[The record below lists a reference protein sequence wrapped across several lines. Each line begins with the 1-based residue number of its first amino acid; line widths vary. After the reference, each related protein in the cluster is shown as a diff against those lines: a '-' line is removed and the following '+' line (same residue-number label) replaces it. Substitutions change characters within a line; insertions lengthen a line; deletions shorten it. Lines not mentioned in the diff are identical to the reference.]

1 MVKEKQIYTIEAF
14 NEALIYL
21 LEVKDAT
28 QGMEKACRIIGQHL
42 GGEYLFLIKTDKD
55 LSQKILFDIRLAL
68 QNQGENWELSP
79 APFNSE
85 MNIDAPPSQK
95 WVKAYDEGEII
106 TGQLDQS
113 NGPDQGIFRNSGLNH
128 FIHLPIRVDNRTW
141 GLLTITAREEQ
152 ENWIK
157 PCTKLVKPLL
167 LTMGNLLARKK
178 VENQLKSQRDYLRKI
193 IDHIPSMVFAKD
205 AQGLYV
211 MANQSVADVYGT
223 TPDAL
228 IGKSDIDFN
237 VDLNQVNHFHEDDLE
252 VIRSQQTKFIPTEKV
267 TNSAGE
273 TRYYQTV
280 KVPLANEAGQVEEL
294 IGIATDITYQ
304 KEIEYRIQEE
314 KRLLEMISGTTPDII
329 ALINIQDSTILYS
342 NLEAD
347 FLGHDFLSAEDPL
360 ALFHQIIHPDDIQRA
375 FVNFLARI
383 KDAKED
389 EIIEVEYRL
398 RDADGKWNWFH
409 ERARSFKRTDDGS
422 LSQYISFLQNITE
435 NKKNEAKILE
445 SQERYR
451 NFIKYSTDGIYY
463 MACNTPIRID
473 LPIEEQ
479 VEVYYQVGTI
489 GESNIA
495 MAKMYGYDSPESL
508 VGLRI
513 ADLHAGEFLEENK
526 NSFRAFIKGGYRVE
540 NVETTEADLF
550 GNLKIFTNQAVGL
563 IQDNHLIG
571 IWGTQQ
577 DITTK
582 RAVMEALKES
592 EALQKAALKAL
603 PDLKFRI
610 NKEGIYTDIYP
621 STTQVSGI
629 YAEPGNFLGKSINE
643 MMPAYLAKGMSYN
656 LQKALATKEV
666 QRFEYALPAD
676 GKLAYFEARLSAIDD
691 NEVISVIRD
700 ISEHKKFQETLQEK
714 YRELDLKNRELQ
726 KYIDS
731 NMQLENFA
739 YIASHDLR
747 EPIRTMRTF
756 AQLLKKRYGEGMDE
770 AASSYLKFIIDGAQN
785 MNQLIEDLLTYSRVN
800 TEELLF
806 ETINPSTLLDETIQD
821 LDNVIQQKKA
831 VINIHQF
838 PVRIQGNLTRMKQ
851 LFQNLLANA
860 IKFSHLDQAP
870 VIDIKAQD
878 AGLFWQFSIKDNG
891 IGIEG
896 EFFDKI
902 FLLFKKLH
910 SRKDFHGTGI
920 GLALCKKIVVQHG
933 GEIWVESVVDQ
944 GTTFFFT
951 IKKSL

>member
-1 MVKEKQIYTIEAF
+1 MVKEKQIYKIEAF

-21 LEVKDAT
+21 LETKDFM

-42 GGEYLFLIKTDKD
+42 GGDYLFLIKTDKD
-55 LSQKILFDIRLAL
+55 SSQKITFDIRLAL
-68 QNQGENWELSP
+68 QNQGDKWELSTTS
-79 APFNSE
+79 FNSE
-85 MNIDAPPSQK
+85 MNIDAPPSQQ
-95 WVKAYDEGEII
+95 WVKAYDEGKII
-106 TGQLDQS
+106 TGRLDTTNE
-113 NGPDQGIFRNSGLNH
+113 NGQGIFQDSGLNH
-128 FIHLPIRVDNRTW
+128 FIHLPICVDNRTW
-141 GLLTITAREEQ
+141 GLLTITATTEQSNWTEPCRE
-152 ENWIK
+152 
-157 PCTKLVKPLL
+157 LVKPLL
-167 LTMGNLLARKK
+167 LTIGNLLVRKK
-178 VENQLKSQRDYLRKI
+178 VENELKSQRDYLRNV

-205 AQGLYV
+205 ANGLYV
-211 MANQSVADVYGT
+211 MANQSVAKVYGT
-223 TPDAL
+223 TPEEL
-228 IGKSDIDFN
+228 IGKSDVDFN
-237 VDLNQVNHFHEDDLE
+237 ADLSQVSHFHKDDLE
-252 VIRSQQTKFIPTEKV
+252 VIRSKQTKFIPTEQV
-267 TNSAGE
+267 TNAAGE

-280 KVPLANEAGQVEEL
+280 KVPLANELGEVKEL

-304 KEIEYRIQEE
+304 KEIEYRIKEE
-314 KRLLEMISGTTPDII
+314 KRLLEMISSTTPDVI
-329 ALINIQDSTILYS
+329 ALINIKENKVLYS
-342 NLEAD
+342 NLEAN
-347 FLGHDFLSAEDPL
+347 FLGHDFLTVEDPL
-360 ALFHQIIHPDDIQRA
+360 DLFHQIIHPDDIFKA
-375 FVNFLARI
+375 HIGFVQRI
-383 KDAKED
+383 KKANEN
-389 EIIEVEYRL
+389 EIIEAEYRI
-398 RDADGKWNWFH
+398 RDANGAWNWFH
-409 ERARSFKRTDDGS
+409 ERARAFKRAEDGS
-422 LSQYISFLQNITE
+422 LIEYISFLQNITE
-435 NKKNEAKILE
+435 NKKNEVKILE

-451 NFIKYSTDGIYY
+451 NFIRYSTDGIYY
-463 MACNTPIRID
+463 MGCSTPISID

-479 VEVYYQVGTI
+479 IDLYYQVGKI
-489 GESNIA
+489 EESNIA
-495 MAKMYGYDSPESL
+495 MAKMYGYDSPDNL
-508 VGLRI
+508 IGLRI
-513 ADLHAGEFLEENK
+513 ADLHAGEHFEENQ

-563 IQDNHLIG
+563 IQDNHLVG

-610 NKEGIYTDIYP
+610 NKEGIYTDFYP
-621 STTQVSGI
+621 STTQISGI
-629 YAEPGNFLGKSINE
+629 YAHPGNFLQKSINE
-643 MMPAYLAKGMSYN
+643 MMPTYLAKGMSYN

-691 NEVISVIRD
+691 NEVITVIRD
-700 ISEHKKFQETLQEK
+700 ISERKKFQETLQEK

-770 AASSYLKFIIDGAQN
+770 AASSYLKFIIDGAHN

-800 TEELLF
+800 TEELHF
-806 ETINPSTLLDETIQD
+806 ETVNPQTILEETMQD

-831 VINIHQF
+831 VINIHHI
-838 PVRIQGNLTRMKQ
+838 PLRIQANLTRMKQ

-870 VIDIKAQD
+870 IIDIQAQD

-891 IGIEG
+891 IGIEE

-933 GEIWVESVVDQ
+933 GEIWVESVIDE

-951 IKKSL
+951 IRKTL

>member
-1 MVKEKQIYTIEAF
+1 MVEEKQICKIEAF

-21 LEVKDAT
+21 LEVKDVM

-42 GGEYLFLIKTDKD
+42 GGDYLFLIKTDKD
-55 LSQKILFDIRLAL
+55 SSQKILFDIRLAL
-68 QNQGENWELSP
+68 QNQGEQWELSTTS
-79 APFNSE
+79 FNSE
-85 MNIDAPPSQK
+85 LNIDAPPSQK

-106 TGQLDQS
+106 TGRLDSS
-113 NGPDQGIFRNSGLNH
+113 NGNGQGIFQDSGLNH
-128 FIHLPIRVDNRTW
+128 FIHLPICVDNRTW
-141 GLLTITAREEQ
+141 GILTITARTEQ
-152 ENWIK
+152 STWIA

-178 VENQLKSQRDYLRKI
+178 VENELKSQRDYLRNI

-205 AQGLYV
+205 AKGLYV

-223 TPDAL
+223 TPENL
-228 IGKSDIDFN
+228 IGKSDVDFN
-237 VDLNQVNHFHEDDLE
+237 VDPNQVNHFHEDDLE
-252 VIRSQQTKFIPTEKV
+252 VIRSQQTKFIPAEKV

-273 TRYYQTV
+273 TRFYQTV
-280 KVPLANEAGQVEEL
+280 KVPLANERGEVKEL

-304 KEIEYRIQEE
+304 KEIEYGIQEE
-314 KRLLEMISGTTPDII
+314 KRLLETISSTTPDVI
-329 ALINIQDSTILYS
+329 ALINIKEDKVLYS
-342 NLEAD
+342 NLKAD
-347 FLGHDFLSAEDPL
+347 FLGHDFWGTDDPL
-360 ALFHQIIHPDDIQRA
+360 ELFHQIIHPDDIDKA
-375 FVNFLARI
+375 HFEFVERI
-383 KDAKED
+383 KKANDN
-389 EIIEVEYRL
+389 EIIEAQYRI
-398 RDADGKWNWFH
+398 RDVKGEWNWFH
-409 ERARSFKRTDDGS
+409 ERARVFKRAEDGS
-422 LSQYISFLQNITE
+422 LSQYISFLQNITD

-445 SQERYR
+445 SQKRYR
-451 NFIKYSTDGIYY
+451 NFIRYSTDGIYY
-463 MACNTPIRID
+463 MACSTPIPIN
-473 LPIEEQ
+473 LPMEEQ
-479 VEVYYQVGTI
+479 VDLYYQSGKI
-489 GESNIA
+489 EESNIA
-495 MAKMYGYDSPESL
+495 MAKMYGYDSPDSL
-508 VGLRI
+508 IGLRI
-513 ADLHAGEFLEENK
+513 ADLHAGEHFEENQ

-563 IQDNHLIG
+563 IQDNHLVG

-610 NKEGIYTDIYP
+610 NKDGIYTDFYP
-621 STTQVSGI
+621 STTQVTGI
-629 YAEPGNFLGKSINE
+629 YAQPGNFLQKSISE

-691 NEVISVIRD
+691 DEVITVIRD
-700 ISEHKKFQETLQEK
+700 ISERKKFQETLQEK
-714 YRELDLKNRELQ
+714 YRELDVKNRELQ

-770 AASSYLKFIIDGAQN
+770 AAASYLKFIIDGAHN

-806 ETINPSTLLDETIQD
+806 ETINPLTILEETIQD
-821 LDNVIQQKKA
+821 LDSVIQQKKA
-831 VINIHQF
+831 IINIHHI
-838 PVRIQGNLTRMKQ
+838 PVRIQANLTRMKQ

-870 VIDIKAQD
+870 VIDIRAQD

-891 IGIEG
+891 IGIEE

-933 GEIWVESVVDQ
+933 GEIWVESVIDK